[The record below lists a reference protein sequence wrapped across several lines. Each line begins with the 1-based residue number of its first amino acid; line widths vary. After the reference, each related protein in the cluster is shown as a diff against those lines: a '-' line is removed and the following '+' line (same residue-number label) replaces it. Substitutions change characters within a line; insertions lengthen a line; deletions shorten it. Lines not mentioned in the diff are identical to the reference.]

1 MNWVTM
7 ESHRSHEN
15 IKNYLVTTNISQE
28 TKSHEPLYGKSLSNY
43 LGLLKINQNTCLVLD
58 RVEVA
63 GSSPVGIIA
72 ETLA

>member
-1 MNWVTM
+1 M
-7 ESHRSHEN
+7 ESHRSH
-15 IKNYLVTTNISQE
+15 KNFKNHLVTTNINQE
-28 TKSHEPLYGKSLSNY
+28 TKYYEPLCDKGLGVY

-72 ETLA
+72 